1 MIFCHIKRKRFVA
14 SHAKTGFKLIDQQTE
29 NCPFNTVAV
38 CRING
43 SSAQKAFDDISLMV
57 SARFAAWDQTVNM
70 LPTWG
75 KDVDAQVH
83 QYIKGIQNIVQA
95 NISWRYASSIIYAR
109 PHWREKQLSNRQ
121 IFWSN
126 RGKDPT
132 VEGNWCAPTTSIST
146 TSTQRLLME
155 WLWASEIHR
164 MILDWAFYWPIEA
177 VYIQTALSN
186 NW

>member
-43 SSAQKAFDDISLMV
+43 SSAQKAFDDISVMI

-75 KDVDAQVH
+75 KDVDA
-83 QYIKGIQNIVQA
+83 KSTNTSRA
-95 NISWRYASSIIYAR
+95 FKTLFRPISVGGTHL
-109 PHWREKQLSNRQ
+109 P
-121 IFWSN
+121 
-126 RGKDPT
+126 
-132 VEGNWCAPTTSIST
+132 
-146 TSTQRLLME
+146 
-155 WLWASEIHR
+155 
-164 MILDWAFYWPIEA
+164 
-177 VYIQTALSN
+177 
-186 NW
+186 